1 MTRPGPKP
9 GPQGA
14 RTARLVVRVTPA
26 ELSAYQAA
34 AGRAGVSMG
43 EWVRDALEVEII
55 AHGRRTSDAHTPEE
69 DIILVRSSA
78 PRPPEELVG
87 ALQDRIHP
95 ASGRLLAAKPVITGE
110 HGSIEQPAAAEKEHG
125 G

>member
-9 GPQGA
+9 GPPGSQ
-14 RTARLVVRVTPA
+14 RTARLVVRVTPL

-43 EWVRDALEVEII
+43 EWVRGNLASDAEQRGYRTAMQHALAMGGMFAAGAESRYQREQTAYSLGWSESAATALE
-55 AHGRRTSDAHTPEE
+55 
-69 DIILVRSSA
+69 
-78 PRPPEELVG
+78 
-87 ALQDRIHP
+87 ALEKFPDP
-95 ASGRLLAAKPVITGE
+95 WT
-110 HGSIEQPAAAEKEHG
+110 AAAEKEHG